1 MYSDSFLLFGRATCR
16 FVMRIDGSLKYVTY
30 FPSRICQERSSE
42 SVHEYTFA
50 VKHRT
55 VDNMDHR
62 LARKSEENSI
72 LR

>member
-30 FPSRICQERSSE
+30 FPSRIRQQRSSD
-42 SVHEYTFA
+42 SVHD
-50 VKHRT
+50 RT

-62 LARKSEENSI
+62 LVRKSEENSI
-72 LR
+72 LRYI